1 MAKEEKLRSEIEE
14 KYKWDLSSLY
24 ENEDQYNKDFEELN
38 KLVDEICN
46 YKGKITKDA
55 NTLLKFL
62 KLDTKIEVI
71 LTNMYVYASCMKD
84 QDVVHEVNSKRYN
97 EILNYY
103 SYLNEKMSFVTP
115 ELLKTDYEVIKEYIK
130 SNKELEE
137 YAFDLEQTYRYQ
149 PYTKNENEE
158 KLLGYICDLQ
168 SKYQNNSEV
177 ILNSVIDYGYIKDE
191 DGKEVKLT
199 NGNYSKFIKSKDRN
213 VRKNAFERR
222 CNILKNYVNALAI
235 NYEGYIKAD
244 SMIAK
249 TKGYDSNID
258 MYLFPDG
265 VTKEVYDNL
274 LKVADENTHVL
285 HKYFKM
291 IKDVLKY
298 DKLCVYDLSAPLTEN
313 ANRKYTPEEAGK
325 VIKEALS
332 VLGDEYV
339 NILDDAFTSR
349 WIDFYPNKGKLSGYY
364 QTDALKSHPF
374 ILANYNDDYNSVSG
388 IAHELGHAVN
398 SYYSNKFNTAHQAK
412 YSLLTAEVA
421 SLTNEMILS
430 NYIVNNS
437 SSKEEK
443 LLAINNILKVFSD
456 NFFGTLKEG
465 SIFEKIVHQK
475 INDGE
480 TLTTKEFNDIFEKI
494 VNKFYG
500 NDVHEKENLKYSWA
514 RISHFYIPFYYYKYS
529 VGACAA
535 CFVAKKI
542 LSGNKEYLEKY
553 LNYLKLGG
561 SMMPLDALKTIEID
575 FNDSKVIEEAI
586 SYFNELI
593 DKYIE
598 IYNS

>member
-24 ENEDQYNKDFEELN
+24 KNEEEYNKDFENLN
-38 KLVDEICN
+38 KLVDEICKF
-46 YKGKITKDA
+46 KGKITTDA
-55 NTLLKFL
+55 NTLLEFL
-62 KLDTKIEVI
+62 KLDTKIDVI

-84 QDVVHEVNSKRYN
+84 QDVIDEVNSKRYN

-103 SYLNEKMSFVTP
+103 SYLNEKMSFITP
-115 ELLKTDYEVIKEYIK
+115 ELLKTDYKVIKEYIK

-137 YAFDLEQTYRYQ
+137 YVFDLEQTYRYQ
-149 PYTKNENEE
+149 PYTKEENEE

-191 DGKEVKLT
+191 EGNDVKLT

-213 VRKNAFERR
+213 VRKDAFERR

-244 SMIAK
+244 SIIAK

-291 IKDVLKY
+291 IKDVLEY

-313 ANRKYTPEEAGK
+313 ANKKYTPEDAK
-325 VIKEALS
+325 NVIKQALS
-332 VLGDEYV
+332 ILGNEYV
-339 NILDDAFTSR
+339 KILDDAFNNR

-398 SYYSNKFNTAHQAK
+398 SYYSNKFNNAHQAK

-465 SIFEKIVHQK
+465 SVFEKIVHEK
-475 INDGE
+475 INNGD
-480 TLTTKEFNDIFEKI
+480 TLTAKEFNDIFHGIINE
-494 VNKFYG
+494 FYG
-500 NDVHEKENLKYSWA
+500 KDVHEKENLKYSWS
-514 RISHFYIPFYYYKYS
+514 RVSHFYIPFYYYKYS
-529 VGACAA
+529 IGACAA

-553 LNYLKLGG
+553 LNYLKIGG
-561 SMMPLDALKTIEID
+561 SMTPLDTLKTIEID
-575 FNDSKVIEEAI
+575 FSDSKVIEEAI